1 MRNVWLRWIA
11 TGLLSACAAGQR
23 VDRATSA
30 STADDAAPLLETPVA
45 LSNVDASAPAEDA
58 SVVASIDAQIAA
70 DSSALTD
77 APHDGFDRWLG
88 VAAHR
93 PQLDRW
99 CTDRGR
105 WYSAQTRNPSPR
117 AGVGPANLS
126 RWRFE
131 ARRAPTW
138 TAQAIAPLPRD
149 ATVSQEDRAYAALI
163 ERVIERAITDN
174 ASCFESQLG
183 DASRPVVNA
192 GFIHSIVTVRP
203 DGTAAVSLSAD
214 NDTLRS
220 IARCV
225 HTPMTTAQLPP
236 RSPPATRPLVFER
249 VLGICGSTRPPS
261 P

>member
-1 MRNVWLRWIA
+1 MRIVSLCWIA
-11 TGLLSACAAGQR
+11 TGVLTACAAGQR
-23 VDRATSA
+23 VDRAATA
-30 STADDAAPLLETPVA
+30 SSTDAAPTVETPA
-45 LSNVDASAPAEDA
+45 TIADVDATAAAEDA
-58 SVVASIDAQIAA
+58 SAAASIDAPITA
-70 DSSALTD
+70 DSSVLAD

-138 TAQAIAPLPRD
+138 TAQVIAPLPRD
-149 ATVSQEDRAYAALI
+149 ATMSQEDRAYAALI
-163 ERVIERAITDN
+163 ERAFERAITEN
-174 ASCFESQLG
+174 ASCFESQLE
-183 DASRPVVNA
+183 DPSRPVVNA

-203 DGTAAVSLSAD
+203 DRTTTVSLSAD
-214 NDTLRS
+214 NDSLRS